1 MDVRTAAEAALK
13 QIGGEEV
20 RQVIRVTKV
29 LSAEIAMLK
38 EELQLGPDRYNL
50 H

>member
-1 MDVRTAAEAALK
+1 MNVRIAAEAALT

-20 RQVIRVTKV
+20 RRVIHVTRV

-38 EELQLGPDRYNL
+38 EELQMGPDRYNL